1 MTGRAAFSRCRRYRY
16 ALWREW
22 DASLPMVLFV
32 GLNPST
38 ADARQNDPTI
48 RRCIDFARRWGYGSL
63 AVGNLFALRTPY
75 PRVLKAAID
84 PVGLRNDWWLRKLG
98 REASLVIAAW
108 GADGAFLA
116 RSESSLELFDQLWC
130 LGRTRSGE
138 ARHPLYL
145 RADSAPERF

>member
-1 MTGRAAFSRCRRYRY
+1 
-16 ALWREW
+16 
-22 DASLPMVLFV
+22 MVLFV

-63 AVGNLFALRTPY
+63 AVGNIFALRTPY
-75 PRVLKAAID
+75 PRILKASTD
-84 PVGLRNDWWLRKLG
+84 PVGPRNDWWLRKLG
-98 REASLVIAAW
+98 SEASLVIAAW

-116 RSESSLELFDQLWC
+116 RSKSSRRLFDQLWC

-138 ARHPLYL
+138 PRHPLYL
-145 RADSAPERF
+145 RADSAPERL